1 MLQGKAK
8 AEPSSWSPW
17 NLAPGSAQRGSSI
30 FVLYLCVPSLQ
41 SWGIWGHFVL
51 AESALGR
58 VWTWEGSR
66 ESPGVDDSSFAYGIN
81 WEGETA

>member
-8 AEPSSWSPW
+8 AEPLSWSPW
-17 NLAPGSAQRGSSI
+17 NSTPESAQRGSSI

-41 SWGIWGHFVL
+41 SWGIWGHFLL
-51 AESALGR
+51 AESALGW